1 MTEDWQFYGST
12 LYTVLTQI
20 IAKVMDYFVL
30 GVALSILIAI
40 VCVVLNYLFSFSY
53 FLKSHLFSFLN
64 NIFSLFAFFA
74 FFGLDLQLVG
84 CQLPDQGL
92 NLGLGSESTE
102 S

>member
-20 IAKVMDYFVL
+20 IAKVMDYIVL

-53 FLKSHLFSFLN
+53 FDF
-64 NIFSLFAFFA
+64 
-74 FFGLDLQLVG
+74 
-84 CQLPDQGL
+84 
-92 NLGLGSESTE
+92 
-102 S
+102 